1 MVSTHLITATELEN
15 MGSDARFELI
25 QGVLHE
31 MSPSSSNSSAV
42 GLRLAIEL
50 GSHIYGHDLGIATGA
65 DGGFR
70 LESNPDSVAQP
81 DMGFIRKERMGLWP
95 GQKGLFPGNPDLAIE
110 IISPTD
116 ERGDIQRK
124 MALYERT
131 RVPLVW
137 WIDPIRRTAVIQRAD
152 QPVQHLTAADSLD
165 GESVVPGFSLPLSLL
180 FEFIPSS

>member
-1 MVSTHLITATELEN
+1 MVSTHLITATELETL
-15 MGSDARFELI
+15 GSDARFELI

-50 GSHIYGHDLGIATGA
+50 GAYIYRHDLGIATGA

-70 LESNPDSVAQP
+70 VESNPDSVAQP
-81 DMGFIRKERMGLWP
+81 DIGFIRKERMHLWP
-95 GQKGLFPGNPDLAIE
+95 GQKGLFPGVPDLAIE

-137 WIDPIRRTAVIQRAD
+137 WIDPIRRATVIQRAD
-152 QPVQHLTAADSLD
+152 QPVQHLASTASLD
-165 GESVVPGFSLPLSLL
+165 GESVVPGFSIPLSLL
-180 FEFIPSS
+180 FEFIPNN